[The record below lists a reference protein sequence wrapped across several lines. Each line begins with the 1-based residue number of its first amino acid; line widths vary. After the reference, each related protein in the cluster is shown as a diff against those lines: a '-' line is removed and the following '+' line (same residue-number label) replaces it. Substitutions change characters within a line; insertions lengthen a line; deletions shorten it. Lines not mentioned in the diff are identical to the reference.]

1 MRTLLAAALLVP
13 ALALAQA
20 SVPAPRLLPYQGR
33 LLRADGTPETGAP
46 RLAFRVYDAA
56 SDGTLLW
63 SEQQS
68 VPLTNGFYAV
78 FLGSVTTFSAAIFD
92 GHDRWLG
99 VTVEDEAELSPRQ
112 QIASVA
118 YAFMATSAL
127 QATIAA
133 HADSATTA
141 GRAAAADS
149 AATATYATTAGRAS
163 TADSATTAGTA
174 ASATTAANA
183 AHATRADTATSLSGG
198 TVQATTV
205 TSSGHVSAN
214 GNVSANQNLGVGGNA
229 NVEGDMRIA
238 GAIGAATMNA
248 TGSVNAPTVNAGI
261 LNADAVLHVP
271 GSVVGGVRLT
281 QACTLIICSYTC
293 TAWGDGWC
301 EYSAGVGTPVWDC
314 TGGVRPA
321 GYVRGIPREF
331 VGGGLCIQP

>member
-1 MRTLLAAALLVP
+1 MRPLLAAALLVP
-13 ALALAQA
+13 AMALAQA

-46 RLAFRVYDAA
+46 RLAFRLYGAA
-56 SDGTLLW
+56 SGGTLLW
-63 SEQQS
+63 AEQQS

-78 FLGSVTTFSAAIFD
+78 FLGSVTVFSAAIFD

-127 QATIAA
+127 QATTAA

-174 ASATTAANA
+174 ASATAAANA
-183 AHATRADTATSLSGG
+183 AHATLADTATSLSGG

-214 GNVSANQNLGVGGNA
+214 GNVSAGGDLLVNRALTVGGNITTS
-229 NVEGDMRIA
+229 G
-238 GAIGAATMNA
+238 TLNA
-248 TGSVNAPTVNAGI
+248 PSVNASAVDAGL
-261 LNADAVLHVP
+261 LNADTALHVP
-271 GSVVGGVRLT
+271 GAVVGGI
-281 QACTLIICSYTC
+281 TLWSEESCYGDPYYCEYIQHCA
-293 TAWGDGWC
+293 AWGDAQCHELPSGFWT
-301 EYSAGVGTPVWDC
+301 YDC
-314 TGGVRPA
+314 DGGQHAA
-321 GYVRGIPREF
+321 GYVRGVLRG
-331 VGGGLCIQP
+331 VGQGFLCIQP